1 VKVVLIFGEM
11 ILMMRFGIM
20 FKQGDIVLIPVPYS
34 DLTNKKQRPVL
45 VISNDNYNK
54 MTEDLVV
61 VAITSQLKELDYS
74 VIIETKDLNEGELK
88 VTSAIRADKVYTLS
102 KDIVRKKFG
111 EVNSDVLVGVRTQIK
126 SC

>member
-1 VKVVLIFGEM
+1 
-11 ILMMRFGIM
+11 MRFGIM

>member
-1 VKVVLIFGEM
+1 
-11 ILMMRFGIM
+11 MRFGVM

-61 VAITSQLKELDYS
+61 VATTSQLKDLDYS
-74 VIIETKDLNEGELK
+74 VIIEAKDLNEGELK
-88 VTSAIRADKVYTLS
+88 VTSAIQADKVYTLS

-111 EVNSDVLVGVRTQIK
+111 EVNSEVLEGVRTKINELLK
-126 SC
+126 